1 MARMRFF
8 LPFATPRNKAQHPV
22 FSLLVPIPTKRAA
35 IGWSSC
41 LSFKPKSQASCL
53 SFPPTHI
60 QSISNILN
68 AISYTSSSLCP
79 QGHHGH
85 PQVSPYISHGEKRR
99 WQEAGT
105 FTQPQRHW
113 FLTLSGHDL
122 DSWGPFSQKTTHL
135 DVHSKFCVQSQLHSG
150 HLCSPTRVPV
160 QESLV
165 LCLTFCCPHL
175 EILNLFW
182 PRHVACGI
190 LVPQP
195 GIQPKP

>member
-1 MARMRFF
+1 MTFF
-8 LPFATPRNKAQHPV
+8 SSYPRLVHQQHPKRHLSRV
-22 FSLLVPIPTKRAA
+22 LFSLSPGPPPGQPVYLTA
-35 IGWSSC
+35 
-41 LSFKPKSQASCL
+41 
-53 SFPPTHI
+53 FP
-60 QSISNILN
+60 
-68 AISYTSSSLCP
+68 
-79 QGHHGH
+79 
-85 PQVSPYISHGEKRR
+85 HGEKRW

-122 DSWGPFSQKTTHL
+122 DSWGPLSQKTTHL
-135 DVHSKFCVQSQLHSG
+135 DMQSKFCVRGQLHSG
-150 HLCSPTRVPV
+150 HLCSPTRLPV

-190 LVPQP
+190 LVPQL
-195 GIQPKP
+195 GIEPKPLAVQSWNPNNWTAREVLWNS